1 VAGFAGVVVVAAG
14 LAGAAS
20 VVSVFAES
28 PSAFGD
34 SVAGF
39 VFASSAGATALVAGF
54 AGAAVNSAIGFSTAV
69 AAVCASARPA
79 VSRLKAITVNEVTMR
94 TGKLEPNIFTSPFY
108 VCSGRN
114 IKRLRQ

>member
-1 VAGFAGVVVVAAG
+1 MVLLLMMVSLRSAKTKAFGIDAPRRLSMRAFGIATTSAVTVRVHCCMTGVAVAGFAGVVVVAAG

-39 VFASSAGATALVAGF
+39 AFASSAGG
-54 AGAAVNSAIGFSTAV
+54 NSNRHSEG
-69 AAVCASARPA
+69 P
-79 VSRLKAITVNEVTMR
+79 
-94 TGKLEPNIFTSPFY
+94 
-108 VCSGRN
+108 
-114 IKRLRQ
+114 